1 MLFSLYPQAAAVE
14 TVLDSDVSAQAEGL
28 CDHHPQH
35 TDECGYTE
43 GAACAFVCEVCSQT
57 DAPADSSKP
66 QESVDAE
73 TVATAPSNAMSDTL
87 TTSDT
92 LVATSSVS
100 WEVSSSTLIIS
111 GTGDMTNYTYG
122 GEAPWFSDA
131 SSITDILINSG
142 VTSIGDYAF
151 LGFTNLKSVTIPAGV
166 TYIGAEAFRNCSAL
180 TSVVLPSSVTAIGRY
195 AFGLCSSLQSVT
207 FNSNPAPIL
216 GDDAFNNCTSLNT
229 IRVPINPDGY
239 GGSGWPQNPT
249 YIDGYNYTYYTVAV
263 RANNGTAATEFGPLF
278 RPGTV
283 VNLTATPNQGY
294 EFDRWNVLS
303 GSVTNA
309 DLISNSFTMPTGSVT
324 IEAIF
329 TALPLPPAPTLNG
342 SAGANSISINTVAG
356 QRYAI
361 TTTSTAP
368 SPTDGVWTTGTG
380 SPHTFYGLNSM
391 IVTPSLTPG
400 TRYYIWTYIP
410 GSGTTGNSS
419 ASSLTVYTAP
429 RITTTSLHNAI
440 VSQPYSA
447 TLEAESTETVT
458 WSISSGT
465 LPGGLTLSG
474 NTISGTPSAT
484 TIGPQSITVTATV
497 GSGSSSTSSSQ
508 TLTIMVRD
516 TPLPTPT
523 GLAWDSARPATA
535 TWNAVANT
543 SGYTVQLYK
552 DGVVEG
558 NPVSINSGNTTSH
571 TFSITEAGSYTFT
584 VIAIA
589 APGVNNADSLESA
602 RSAALNYYAVS
613 FDTSGG
619 SVVPSQVI
627 IDGGTV
633 SEPPQPSRSG
643 YQFDGWYED
652 SNRTNPWTFAEDT
665 VSQNMTLYA
674 KWINTDAGI
683 VSVII
688 FDETSNNGKAGLI
701 NGTNIDVTL
710 PYGST
715 LPTSADAHSRIT
727 IFPAPGATVTAGP
740 TDIGAGAIWT
750 FTITAEDGTT
760 TRDYTIYVSVASDL
774 IGENEAD
781 VNAAKSAV
789 ERFAWTVP
797 YTTANTEQTVKTW
810 IEQQLDS
817 FAVISQNEVNYAVT
831 MTGFTAADVN
841 QSGANGSFAFT
852 VVLSKGSNTGSATDD
867 TYAEATVTVT
877 NGVITTNQ
885 SGGGSGGGGGIGGGG
900 GGIGGND
907 DQPTY
912 PPTIEDTEGGNTD
925 VSPSN
930 PKPGDTVIITPK
942 PDGDNTVDEIIVT
955 DQNGNRIPVIDNGD
969 GTWSFTQPDGS
980 VTIQVIYS
988 EWNNPFVDVAESD
1001 WFYYDVMYAHQNGIV
1016 AGTTPTTFE
1025 PNSPITRAQTATIFY
1040 RTNGSPAVSGN
1051 SPFTDVENT
1060 PGTVWYYNAVLWA
1073 QQVGVVSGHG
1083 NGIFRPNDNI
1093 TREQLAVIFYNY
1105 ARHMGYDVSVT
1116 DNLSGFTDA
1125 GNVADWAIDAMRWAV
1140 VNGIIGGLGN
1150 GILAPQGTATRAQVV
1165 AMLHRLLTE

>member
-1 MLFSLYPQAAAVE
+1 MLCGAMLFSLYPQAAAVE

-100 WEVSSSTLIIS
+100 WTVNSSTLIIS
-111 GTGDMTNYTYG
+111 GTGDMTNYTYAS
-122 GEAPWFSDA
+122 EAPWFSYRF
-131 SSITDILINSG
+131 SITDILINSG

-151 LGFTNLKSVTIPAGV
+151 FAFPNLKSVTIPAGV

-195 AFGLCSSLQSVT
+195 AFALCSSLQSVT

-239 GGSGWPQNPT
+239 GGSGWPQNT
-249 YIDGYNYTYYTVAV
+249 AYTDNAGNHYYLLTVSAS
-263 RANNGTAATEFGPLF
+263 GGTGCTAASTPGGP
-278 RPGTV
+278 RVRENATV
-283 VNLTATPNQGY
+283 TLTAAATQGY
-294 EFDRWNVLS
+294 QLEQWNVTS
-303 GSVTNA
+303 EN
-309 DLISNSFTMPTGSVT
+309 VT
-324 IEAIF
+324 INNNQFSMPADDVAIEAVF
-329 TALPLPPAPTLNG
+329 GALPATEAPTLNG
-342 SAGANSISINTVAG
+342 SAGTDFISINSVSG
-356 QRYAI
+356 QMYAI
-361 TTTSTAP
+361 TTENTAP
-368 SPTDGVWTTGTG
+368 DTATGTWTAATDTTY
-380 SPHTFYGLNSM
+380 TFRNLA
-391 IVTPSLTPG
+391 PG
-400 TRYYIWTYIP
+400 THYYIWTYIP
-410 GSGTTGNSS
+410 ASGTAGDSLVS
-419 ASSLTVYTAP
+419 APVTAYTAP

-474 NTISGTPSAT
+474 NTISGTPTAVTAS
-484 TIGPQSITVTATV
+484 PVSITVTATV
-497 GSGSSSTSSSQ
+497 GSGSASSR
-508 TLTIMVRD
+508 TLTIMVSSI
-516 TPLPTPT
+516 PLQTPT
-523 GLAWDSARPATA
+523 GLAWGSTSPATA
-535 TWNAVANT
+535 TWNAVENA
-543 SGYTVQLYK
+543 SGYAVQLYK

-602 RSAALNYYAVS
+602 QSAALNYYAVS

-688 FDETSNNGKAGLI
+688 FDETGNNGKAGLI

-831 MTGFTAADVN
+831 MTSFTAADVN

-969 GTWSFTQPDGS
+969 GTWSFTQPS
-980 VTIQVIYS
+980 SAVTIKVTYDPIEA
-988 EWNNPFVDVAESD
+988 EWRNPFADVSGSD
-1001 WFYYDVMYAHQNGIV
+1001 WFFNDVMYAYQNGIIT
-1016 AGTTPTTFE
+1016 GTSTTTFK
-1025 PNSPITRAQTATIFY
+1025 PNDAITRAQAAVIFY
-1040 RTNGSPAVSGN
+1040 RMNGSPAVTGN
-1051 SPFTDVENT
+1051 SPFADIENT
-1060 PGTVWYYNAVLWA
+1060 PGTAWYYNAVLWE
-1073 QQVGVVSGHG
+1073 QQVGVMAGHG
-1083 NGIFRPNDNI
+1083 NGMFHPDDNI

-1105 ARHMGYDVSVT
+1105 AKYKGYDVSAT
-1116 DNLSGFTDA
+1116 NDLSGFTDA

-1140 VNGIIGGLGN
+1140 GSGIIGGHGN
-1150 GILAPQGTATRAQVV
+1150 GILAPQGDATRAQVA
-1165 AMLHRLLTE
+1165 AMLHRFIE